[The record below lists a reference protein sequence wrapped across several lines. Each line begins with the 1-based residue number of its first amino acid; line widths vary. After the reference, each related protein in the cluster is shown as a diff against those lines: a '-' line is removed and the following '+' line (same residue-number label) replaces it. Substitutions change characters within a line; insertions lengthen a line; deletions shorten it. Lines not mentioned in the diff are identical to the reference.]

1 MSDAPPPHLHGQEPC
16 QPVSRS
22 SSAGSSPSTALSVP
36 SLVRSQSVPV
46 QLPPASTW
54 QQHALSTQTLPSPFQ
69 ENVVPSPMRLNAI
82 MAPAH
87 SLNMPPY
94 ILTGHRT
101 QQQLPP
107 MTSEFARRPSLPPL
121 LLFGEGQHQLL
132 MPIPMSNLPLVQP
145 SGPLSDAASQPPSSS
160 STALARSTSAG
171 GGMRRPKSHV
181 ITACSNCKKAHLA
194 CDVARPCQRCI
205 NLGKQDTCVDVR
217 HKKRGRPRI
226 RDDPSS
232 TPRSSSASASSSPSS
247 SYSIAPPRGQGNI
260 APDARMPPSGRG
272 PEYRIISSPQFSS
285 HNLPPSRP
293 PAQLLP
299 QPSPL
304 STQPVHGRYTPRDDL
319 YIIARSSQELQ
330 ILQMSEALRTRI
342 LMPATLVEV
351 LPPNPTRDEQI
362 SQALASLGTSDE
374 DDAVVNGILNDTS
387 LAELIRPVLRTQ
399 VPAASGTSPPTV
411 ARQITADPA
420 CAVFFVRA
428 GLRGRM
434 VEYVVVR
441 IFEEI
446 LVSRPM
452 RRGFGL
458 GDILA

>member
-1 MSDAPPPHLHGQEPC
+1 MIGGCFGVCSD
-16 QPVSRS
+16 
-22 SSAGSSPSTALSVP
+22 
-36 SLVRSQSVPV
+36 LVGV
-46 QLPPASTW
+46 
-54 QQHALSTQTLPSPFQ
+54 
-69 ENVVPSPMRLNAI
+69 
-82 MAPAH
+82 
-87 SLNMPPY
+87 
-94 ILTGHRT
+94 
-101 QQQLPP
+101 
-107 MTSEFARRPSLPPL
+107 RRYRFIVYS
-121 LLFGEGQHQLL
+121 F
-132 MPIPMSNLPLVQP
+132 I
-145 SGPLSDAASQPPSSS
+145 
-160 STALARSTSAG
+160 
-171 GGMRRPKSHV
+171 
-181 ITACSNCKKAHLA
+181 
-194 CDVARPCQRCI
+194 ARPCQRCI
-205 NLGKQDTCVDVR
+205 NLGKQDTCVDVH

-232 TPRSSSASASSSPSS
+232 TPRSSSASASFSPSS

-260 APDARMPPSGRG
+260 APDTRMPPSGRG

-285 HNLPPSRP
+285 HHLPP
-293 PAQLLP
+293 PAHLP

-304 STQPVHGRYTPRDDL
+304 STQPVHGRYAPRDDL

-374 DDAVVNGILNDTS
+374 DDAVVNRILNDMS
-387 LAELIRPVLRTQ
+387 LAELIRPVLSTQ
-399 VPAASGTSPPTV
+399 GPAASGTSPRTV
-411 ARQITADPA
+411 ARQVSADPA

-441 IFEEI
+441 IFEEN
-446 LVSRPM
+446 LVPRPM